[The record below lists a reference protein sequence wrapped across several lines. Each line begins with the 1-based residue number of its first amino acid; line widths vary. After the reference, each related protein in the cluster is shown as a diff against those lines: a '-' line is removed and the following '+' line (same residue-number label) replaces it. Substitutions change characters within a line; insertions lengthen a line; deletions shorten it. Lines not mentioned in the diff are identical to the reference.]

1 MRMAAAKVASGG
13 FPGASGAFCGL
24 RRGAPKL
31 FDESFEAWDQY
42 WCVSIGLV
50 HGREAFAR
58 ACCRVCLRGSSCGK
72 TYWYPE

>member
-1 MRMAAAKVASGG
+1 MRVAAAKVASGG
-13 FPGASGAFCGL
+13 VPGASGAFCGP
-24 RRGAPKL
+24 RRGPPTL

-72 TYWYPE
+72 TYSYPE